1 MKFDRAGNYTS
12 VLRPPKPRNHVC
24 WTPTVTI
31 DSPTIT
37 ETRVTDLP
45 RLYATLT
52 KARLSTLVVITTGV
66 GFVMASGDQIDWIK
80 LLWTVI
86 GTMACALSANA
97 LNQVFETHRDKL
109 MERTRGRPTPSG
121 ALSTRHAFVFA
132 VLIGYAGLL
141 LLALLVNLAAA
152 GLALLTILLYLLGYT
167 PLKPVST
174 LNTIV
179 GAIVGGIPPLIG
191 WVAVQNELSI
201 PAFVL
206 GGLLFVWQLPH
217 FLSLAWLYRDQ
228 YAGAGFRMLPVVKGG
243 DHLTAEVTLLTT
255 LLLIPLG
262 LAATMSGMSGII
274 YAIVSLLLGLAFSWY
289 SLRFFMRRDRPT
301 ARSTFLF
308 SLLYLPVL
316 LAAMVADRSIV
327 SQEGPISVDM
337 NPGAIIQ
344 EHPDNE

>member
-1 MKFDRAGNYTS
+1 M
-12 VLRPPKPRNHVC
+12 
-24 WTPTVTI
+24 TI

-52 KARLSTLVVITTGV
+52 KARLSTLVVITTAV
-66 GFVMASGDQIDWIK
+66 GFIMACDADIDWIM

-109 MERTRGRPTPSG
+109 MDRTRGRPTPSG

-132 VLIGYAGLL
+132 VLIGYGGLL
-141 LLALLVNLAAA
+141 MLALLVNLAAA

-191 WVAVQNELSI
+191 WVAVRNEIGVQALI
-201 PAFVL
+201 L
-206 GGLLFVWQLPH
+206 GGILFVWQLPH

-243 DHLTAEVTLLTT
+243 DNLTAEVTLLTS

-262 LAATMSGMSGII
+262 LAATLSGMAGLVYS
-274 YAIVSLLLGLAFSWY
+274 AVSILLGLGFSWY
-289 SLRFFMRRDRPT
+289 ALRFFIKRDRPT
-301 ARSTFLF
+301 ARATFLF
-308 SLLYLPVL
+308 SLLYLPIL
-316 LAAMVADRSIV
+316 LAALVANRSITMPDV
-327 SQEGPISVDM
+327 PMSVDM
-337 NPGAIIQ
+337 NPDAIIQ
-344 EHPDNE
+344 PSNGNE